1 MATLCLQSARRIDEA
16 AGFRLIGEER
26 HGSVGHDLVGQTWDL
41 LLWPRPRER
50 HWMDANPDI
59 AGRIERRLDALGLQ
73 PEQVDAQVGLPS
85 GTTERL
91 RQGIGFVP
99 GGRFL
104 RGLCAAL
111 DTDEEYLLGLEP
123 GDLIPAELLLEPQ
136 GELGLLAPDEEAL
149 LKHYRSLSI
158 PVRAAVAVV
167 VATAAGAVAQQAE
180 TQALRDAAEAPDKR
194 EGRSKRRDRQGRFD
208 DLVQPLPRRT

>member
-1 MATLCLQSARRIDEA
+1 
-16 AGFRLIGEER
+16 
-26 HGSVGHDLVGQTWDL
+26 
-41 LLWPRPRER
+41 
-50 HWMDANPDI
+50 MDASPDI
-59 AGRIERRLDALGLQ
+59 AGRIERRLDALGLR
-73 PEQVDAQVGLPS
+73 PEQVDVQVGLPS

-91 RQGIGFVP
+91 RQGIGFIP

-149 LKHYRSLSI
+149 LKHYRSLSV
-158 PVRAAVAVV
+158 PVRAAIALV

-180 TQALRDAAEAPDKR
+180 THALQAAAEPPRTRDD
-194 EGRSKRRDRQGRFD
+194 RSKRKDRQGRFA
-208 DLVQPLPRRT
+208 DLVQPEPRRP